1 MNGFLEEC
9 WENLWSGLTPL
20 FTVVLFLI
28 GIKLGGMLAGYFNTK
43 WIWFLMKFGLSFIFA
58 ACVPVFATLSKK

>member
-9 WENLWSGLTPL
+9 WVNLWSGLTPV

-28 GIKLGGMLAGYFNTK
+28 GLKLGGMLCGYFNTK
-43 WIWFLMKFGLSFIFA
+43 WIWFFMKFGLSFVFA